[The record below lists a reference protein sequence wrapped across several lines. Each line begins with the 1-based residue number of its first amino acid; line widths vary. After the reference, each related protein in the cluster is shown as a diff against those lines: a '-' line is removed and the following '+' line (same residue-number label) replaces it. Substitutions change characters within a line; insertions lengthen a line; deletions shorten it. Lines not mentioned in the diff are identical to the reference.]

1 MGPELAVAILGP
13 IVASGISL
21 IVWVSK
27 RNADRLDG
35 CFSTLTRIER
45 TMDQMHID
53 MVKDYVTKEELKEH
67 VMEGREVTTKI
78 MSDMA
83 EIKDM
88 AWNTRMDMLHLLNV
102 KKERHG
108 HSTPQS

>member
-13 IVASGISL
+13 IVASGLSL
-21 IVWVSK
+21 IVWINK
-27 RNADRLDG
+27 RNTDRLDSV
-35 CFSTLTRIER
+35 FESITSLER
-45 TMDQMHID
+45 TVEDMHID
-53 MVKDYVTKEELKEH
+53 MVKDYVTKEELKDH
-67 VMEGREVTTKI
+67 VMEGRDVTTKI

-88 AWNTRMDMLHLLNV
+88 AWNTRMDVLHLLNV

-108 HSTPQS
+108 HPPTN